1 MGVSSFGGAVMEYK
15 KQILFVWDDNGK
27 KYLEE
32 LERNPFGTKVVSC
45 EASLFLTHPENFLPD
60 IEHVVV
66 AAGMAIIKQVIMLNE
81 AWDFSLAF
89 LPLESQKQLIRLLD
103 LSTKSEHNIEI
114 ALNDDA
120 KEIDLIEC
128 NGALVEFKAT
138 IGNIPLIGLVSQSGK
153 PWLFFKNLK
162 EGVIQ
167 FFKIHL
173 QQFEI
178 ETANGKKI
186 KTAASGVFV
195 LEHGRQSI
203 LSRMILSD
211 HSRRDGQVLLV
222 LVSPFSVI
230 EYIKFLFSIITFSSN
245 KKNLP
250 DAIGIIKSREITV
263 NAVESQEAVLD
274 EYSSVSL
281 PAKFQIMDHSLRINA
296 GKKFWEENVKKSPD
310 KETVK
315 IDNLPDEKEMHK
327 YLHSHIPFFSY
338 ASEERFKE
346 LFLSLRLD
354 AVTNMH
360 YVVLMILST
369 LLASIGLFAN
379 SSAVVIGAM
388 LLAPLMAPIVS
399 FAMGMLRADE
409 KMLEYSLL
417 KIVTGIA
424 LALGA
429 SAAVALLLPELAL
442 TNEMRARINP
452 NLLDMGVAIFSG
464 VAAAYSKSF
473 KEIAQSLAGV
483 AIAVALVPPLS
494 VAGIGL
500 GQGNMDIFFGA
511 LLLFFTNLVGISV
524 AATLTFQLLGFSNV
538 VKSRKSMLIV
548 SALLIATVFP
558 LFFSYNKIIK
568 SYEMEKF
575 IQHSRFLVND
585 KYVII
590 KTASVVD
597 RGNVVVVDLTL
608 FVRESLIRQDLELL
622 KQKLQNQIKKKLF
635 IRANVEYIL

>member
-1 MGVSSFGGAVMEYK
+1 MEYK
-15 KQILFVWDDNGK
+15 KQVLFVWDDNGQ

-32 LERNPFGTKVVSC
+32 LDKNPFGTKVVDC

-60 IEHVVV
+60 SEHVVV
-66 AAGMAIIKQVIMLNE
+66 AAGMTVIKQIIMLIE
-81 AWDFSLAF
+81 SWDFSLAF
-89 LPLESQKQLIRLLD
+89 LPLESQKKLIRLLD
-103 LSTKSEHNIEI
+103 LSSKCEDNIET
-114 ALNDDA
+114 ALSDDA
-120 KEIDLIEC
+120 KEIDLIKC

-138 IGNIPLIGLVSQSGK
+138 IGSIPLIGLVSQTGK
-153 PWLFFKNLK
+153 PWLFFSNLK
-162 EGVIQ
+162 EGVTQ

-203 LSRMILSD
+203 LSKMILSE
-211 HSRRDGQVLLV
+211 HSRRDGQVMLV

-230 EYIKFLFSIITFSSN
+230 EYSKFLFSIITFSSN

-250 DAIGIIKSREITV
+250 DGIGIIKSREITV
-263 NAVESQEAVLD
+263 NAVRSKEAVLD
-274 EYSSVSL
+274 ENSSVSL
-281 PAKFQIMDHSLRINA
+281 PAKFKVMDKRLRINA
-296 GKKFWEENVKKSPD
+296 GEKFWEENVKKSPD

-315 IDNLPDEKEMHK
+315 IDNLPDEKEMQK
-327 YLHSHIPFFSY
+327 YLHTHIPFFSY

-346 LFLSLRLD
+346 LFLSLRDD

-399 FAMGMLRADE
+399 FSMGMLRADE
-409 KMLEYSLL
+409 KMLQHSLF
-417 KIVTGIA
+417 KIAAGIV
-424 LALGA
+424 LALLA
-429 SAAVALLLPELAL
+429 SAGVAALLPELAL
-442 TNEMRARINP
+442 TSEMRARINP
-452 NLLDMGVAIFSG
+452 NLLDMGVAVFSG

-500 GQGNMDIFFGA
+500 GQGNMGVFFGA
-511 LLLFFTNLVGISV
+511 FLLFFTNLVGISI
-524 AATLTFQLLGFSNV
+524 AATLTFQILGFSSV

-548 SALLIATVFP
+548 SMLLIATVFP
-558 LFFSYNKIIK
+558 LFFSYNKIIQ
-568 SYEMEKF
+568 SYKMETF
-575 IQHSRFLVND
+575 IKQSRFLVND

-590 KTASVVD
+590 KAASVAE
-597 RGNVVVVDLTL
+597 RGDVMVIDLTIS
-608 FVRESLIRQDLELL
+608 VREALKRRDLEIL
-622 KQKLQNQIKKKLF
+622 KQKLQDQVEHKLF
-635 IRANVEYIL
+635 IRAQVEYIL